1 MVRVKICGITN
12 AEDALAA
19 VEFGAD
25 ALGFNFW
32 PGSTRYVEPDRA
44 REIIDRLPP
53 FVTIVGVFVNEDLD
67 AIARVA
73 ARAKLDVIQ
82 LHGDESPT
90 FCQQVAERWR
100 VIKAVRVG
108 PDANLAELANYPVSA
123 ILLDAYRPNEYGGTG
138 ETFDWTIAR
147 RAKHFV
153 SHLILAGGLSPENVA
168 EAIRVVRPYAVDVCS
183 CLEDRPGKKNHAR
196 LREFLTQAKPPVQ
209 RSSPQASAEIVSQAK
224 EDHDVAKRVRE

>member
-12 AEDALAA
+12 VEDALAS

-32 PGSTRYVEPDRA
+32 PGSRRYIEPDHV
-44 REIIDRLPP
+44 REIVRRLPP
-53 FVTIVGVFVNEDLD
+53 FVTVVGVFVNEYDLD

-82 LHGDESPT
+82 LHGDEPPA
-90 FCQQVAERWR
+90 FCHEAATRWR

-108 PDANLAELANYPVSA
+108 PNVNLAELANYPVSA
-123 ILLDAYRPNEYGGTG
+123 ILLDAHRPNEFGGTG
-138 ETFDWTIAR
+138 ETFDWEIAR

-153 SHLILAGGLSPENVA
+153 SHLILAGGLSPNNVA
-168 EAIRVVRPYAVDVCS
+168 EAIRVVHPYAVDACS
-183 CLEDRPGKKNHAR
+183 CLEDRPGKKNHAKV
-196 LREFLTQAKPPVQ
+196 REFLATVKQSVR
-209 RSSPQASAEIVSQAK
+209 RSDSDAPAEILSQTATRT
-224 EDHDVAKRVRE
+224 DR

>member
-12 AEDALAA
+12 VEDALAA

-32 PGSTRYVEPDRA
+32 PGSKRYIEPDHA
-44 REIIDRLPP
+44 REIVRRLPP
-53 FVTIVGVFVNEDLD
+53 FVTVVGVFVNEDDLD
-67 AIARVA
+67 AIARIA

-82 LHGDESPT
+82 LHGDESPA
-90 FCQQVAERWR
+90 FCQRAAERWR

-123 ILLDAYRPNEYGGTG
+123 ILLDAHRPNEYGGTG
-138 ETFDWTIAR
+138 ETFDWEIAR

-168 EAIRVVRPYAVDVCS
+168 EAIRVVRPYAVDACS
-183 CLEDRPGKKNHAR
+183 CIEEGPGRKDAQKLRDFLAR
-196 LREFLTQAKPPVQ
+196 TKLPV
-209 RSSPQASAEIVSQAK
+209 
-224 EDHDVAKRVRE
+224 